1 VRYRKNN
8 IAAFVFYFFL
18 MKVVVGV
25 GGGGRGNWLYR
36 VLMFF

>member
-1 VRYRKNN
+1 MRYRKNN